1 MNNNQFISKEIG
13 EELVSI
19 SRVASEKMPAK
30 RAFDIPDGYFE
41 KLEEDVFSQLIIARH
56 LPVQRKYDIPD
67 GYFFEKEESAIVKAV
82 DKNNPGVR
90 KIIAWVS
97 TVAAMIIIGLFAVS
111 PQQQKDSIDN
121 EEMAWVYLSENVDS
135 WD

>member
-1 MNNNQFISKEIG
+1 
-13 EELVSI
+13 
-19 SRVASEKMPAK
+19 
-30 RAFDIPDGYFE
+30 
-41 KLEEDVFSQLIIARH
+41 
-56 LPVQRKYDIPD
+56 D

-135 WD
+135 WDIDDMISSQAIDEALLEEWEADQFIWLDSLNSEVLFEE